1 MAVTQK
7 MKRISLK
14 AITLAACLVAISAGS
29 ALAQSAPFTIR
40 QPADGSTTREK
51 VKVEIPRASIK
62 PGGFVTI
69 YIDDKFRVALNPRE
83 DTTKPFTYL
92 WDTKAEEVPDG
103 EHTIRAVL
111 SEPASQG
118 SDAVNEMATSEVKIN
133 LANKIKGATS
143 LLLRYKFHE
152 NETLEYRRDS
162 RAYVVGIESANG
174 SKATGDIELNLVK
187 SKLVLGV
194 DDVRP
199 AEDVA
204 LVRNKV
210 TFLSMLTDQQGINK
224 EFTLAPED
232 LTGSLYQELS
242 QRGEIKYVAGLDQ
255 SFLKYAQAGLAIE
268 NSLDLPVL
276 PLTPITI
283 GQTWTT
289 PGQSLE
295 LPGLP
300 AILQPGVK
308 MDNKFEGLE
317 WEDNYQTAKIRQSY
331 KGQPLKR
338 LYFGTILVTEPTI
351 TIDKVYYVSYKS
363 GRLIK
368 TTRTLTIAGRTAST
382 LPNGIQPQAGPA
394 NGANG
399 GNGNTPGG
407 NSGDPSGGRGG
418 RGGRGMRGG
427 RGQTPGGQ
435 NSPGGY
441 NPNGVVQADR
451 PITIKS
457 LTETEYIGQIK
468 E

>member
-1 MAVTQK
+1 MAITQSAHK
-7 MKRISLK
+7 TKRISLRT
-14 AITLAACLVAISAGS
+14 ITLAVCLIAVSASG
-29 ALAQSAPFTIR
+29 ALAQFTIR

-51 VKVEIPRASIK
+51 VKVEIPRASIR

-69 YIDDKFRVALNPRE
+69 YIDDKFRVALNPKD
-83 DTTKPFTYL
+83 DTTKPFTYY
-92 WDTKAEEVPDG
+92 WDTKAEDIPDG

-133 LANKIKGATS
+133 LANKIKGETS

-152 NETLEYRRDS
+152 SETLEYRRDS
-162 RAYVVGIESANG
+162 RAYVVGAESANG
-174 SKATGDIELNLVK
+174 SKATGDIELNAVK
-187 SKLVLGV
+187 SKLVLGI

-199 AEDVA
+199 AEDIA

-210 TFLSMLTDQQGINK
+210 TFLSMLTDQK
-224 EFTLAPED
+224 EYTFSPED

-242 QRGEIKYVAGLDQ
+242 QRGEIKYVAGLSQD
-255 SFLKYAQAGLAIE
+255 FLKYAMAGLAIE
-268 NSLDLPVL
+268 NTLDLPVL
-276 PLTPITI
+276 PLTPVTI

-317 WEDNYQTAKIRQSY
+317 WEDNYKTAKIRQSY
-331 KGQPLKR
+331 KGQPVKS
-338 LYFGTILVTEPTI
+338 LYFGTVLITAPTI
-351 TIDKVYYVSYKS
+351 TIDKVYYVAYKS

-368 TTRTLTIAGRTAST
+368 TTRTLTISGRTASA
-382 LPNGIQPQAGPA
+382 LPAGIQPQAGPPNSPGA
-394 NGANG
+394 GNGYNNG
-399 GNGNTPGG
+399 GNGNNGNPNAPEGG
-407 NSGDPSGGRGG
+407 NGNGRGG
-418 RGGRGMRGG
+418 PGMRGMRGG
-427 RGQTPGGQ
+427 GTPPG
-435 NSPGGY
+435 GGY
-441 NPNGVVQADR
+441 NPNGAVQTDR